1 MVTSAKLMGAGLCV
15 ISLSGVGVGIG
26 IIFGNLILGI
36 SRNPIL
42 KTELFSYAIL
52 GFALCEAMGLLAILM
67 AFFLLFA
74 F

>member
-1 MVTSAKLMGAGLCV
+1 MVAAAKLISAGLCIV
-15 ISLSGVGVGIG
+15 SIGGVGIG
-26 IIFGNLILGI
+26 IGLIFGNLILGI
-36 SRNPIL
+36 ARNPIL
-42 KTELFSYAIL
+42 KAELFSYAIL